1 MNHRLEVSHR
11 NDAFYPA
18 ETPAENQLFWLDLN
32 STLPIDTIIPGSS
45 LQSTTVPGS
54 EWHTEQ
60 GRGTFLTDASMDAIY
75 FTLSVQ
81 NSNVSSHTLESF
93 NTTSQTWSNVS
104 VIDENH
110 NLSKLPYDPIGA
122 YLSSSAT
129 TSTSGLGLGFAVGG
143 GYTNAPSGMLV
154 LDASNP
160 DSLSWTNETGGIP
173 ILSGAEMQYARYGK
187 KGVLI
192 AFGGYCA
199 VCSTLEP
206 CLTVLTYIHH
216 SNYTTCHRYL
226 FTI

>member
-1 MNHRLEVSHR
+1 MNQRLQVSHR
-11 NDAFYPA
+11 PDAFCLA
-18 ETPAENQLFWLDLN
+18 DTPAENQLFWLDLD

-54 EWHTEQ
+54 EWDTKQ

-75 FTLSVQ
+75 FTSNSL
-81 NSNVSSHTLESF
+81 NSNVNTNTLESF

-104 VIDENH
+104 VIDGDH
-110 NLSKLPYDPIGA
+110 NLSNVTYDPIGA

-129 TSTSGLGLGFAVGG
+129 TSTSGLGLGFVVGG
-143 GYTNAPSGMLV
+143 LDRRAPSGMIV

-160 DSLSWTNETGGIP
+160 DSLSWTNETGGVP

-206 CLTVLTYIHH
+206 C
-216 SNYTTCHRYL
+216 
-226 FTI
+226 